1 MDSMF
6 SAARFFF
13 SNKSLTTSK
22 CGKNEKKQKQ
32 KRHQAQCVTY
42 VLTTF

>member
-6 SAARFFF
+6 SAARFF

-22 CGKNEKKQKQ
+22 CGKNEKNKNK